1 MQGEGRD
8 KRKRSFQLGFAE
20 PKLILFKD
28 CKVRAETN
36 ENAVFS
42 LALPNRSLSYLKIMQ
57 GESRGKRKRSFQ
69 LDFAEPKLILF
80 KDCKVRA
87 ETNENEVFSFG
98 FAEPKLILSKDNAIY
113 YLCIIFERTRQ

>member
-20 PKLILFKD
+20 P
-28 CKVRAETN
+28 
-36 ENAVFS
+36 
-42 LALPNRSLSYLKIMQ
+42 Q
-57 GESRGKRKRSFQ
+57 
-69 LDFAEPKLILF
+69 LILF

-87 ETNENEVFSFG
+87 ETNENEVFSFD
-98 FAEPKLILSKDNAIY
+98 FAEPKLILFKDCKVRAEANENEVFSFDFAEPLLILSKDNAIY